1 MILWKMLI
9 GVLVLATG
17 YILFLFVCSLF
28 VDPKREYEIHSDF
41 YRWLLNTASSAAL
54 KLLRVKVH
62 VDGLEK
68 IPADTKNL
76 LFVSNHRSNFDP
88 IITWVVL
95 KQWKP
100 AFVSKASN
108 FKIPIF
114 GRFIR
119 KCCFMAI
126 DRENPR
132 NALKTIQKASALL
145 QKGEVSIGIY
155 PEGTRSK
162 NGVLL
167 PFHNGVFKIAQK
179 ADAAIVVLW
188 ITGTEQIHKRVL
200 LHRTDVHL
208 SVLEMIPPE
217 VVQRSRTDALGGQ
230 IKELM
235 QGQAEKIGEIGNAY
249 KDTCSELQ
257 RTAGR

>member
-1 MILWKMLI
+1 MFLLKLL
-9 GVLVLATG
+9 G
-17 YILFLFVCSLF
+17 ILFGLFLLYALFLLVCSLF
-28 VDPKREYEIHSDF
+28 VNPKKEYENHSRF
-41 YRWLLNTASSAAL
+41 YRALLNGATAFAT
-54 KLLRVKVH
+54 RIMRIRIH
-62 VDGLEK
+62 TNGLEK
-68 IPADTKNL
+68 VPHDTKNL

-88 IITWVVL
+88 IITWHIF
-95 KQWKP
+95 KKWQP

-132 NALKTIQKASALL
+132 NALKTILKAARLL

-162 NGVLL
+162 ECKLL

-179 ADAAIVVLW
+179 ANADIVVLAVS
-188 ITGTEQIHKRVL
+188 GTEQIHKNYPFR
-200 LHRTDVHL
+200 HTDVYL
-208 SVLEMIPPE
+208 DVLEVIPAE
-217 VVQRSRTDALGGQ
+217 TVKATKTDALGAR
-230 IKELM
+230 I
-235 QGQAEKIGEIGNAY
+235 
-249 KDTCSELQ
+249 
-257 RTAGR
+257 RTDLENHLLKAQEV

>member
-1 MILWKMLI
+1 MIVSNIL
-9 GVLVLATG
+9 GAFFSLVLL
-17 YILFLFVCSLF
+17 YILFLVICSLF
-28 VDPKREYEIHSDF
+28 VNPKKEYEEHSGF
-41 YRWLLNTASSAAL
+41 YRALLNGATAVAIKIMRIRL
-54 KLLRVKVH
+54 H
-62 VDGLEK
+62 VSGMEK

-88 IITWVVL
+88 ILTWHVL
-95 KQWKP
+95 KKWQP

-132 NALKTIQKASALL
+132 NAIKTIQKASKLL
-145 QKGEVSIGIY
+145 KKGEVSIGIY

-162 NGVLL
+162 TCKLL

-179 ADAAIVVLW
+179 AEADIVVLAVS
-188 ITGTEQIHKRVL
+188 GTEKISKNYPLRH
-200 LHRTDVHL
+200 TDVYID
-208 SVLEMIPPE
+208 VLEILTAKQVKE
-217 VVQRSRTDALGGQ
+217 TKTD
-230 IKELM
+230 I
-235 QGQAEKIGEIGNAY
+235 IGEHIKTDMKNHLG
-249 KDTCSELQ
+249 
-257 RTAGR
+257 

>member
-1 MILWKMLI
+1 MVFLY
-9 GVLVLATG
+9 VLATVLG
-17 YILFLFVCSLF
+17 IILLYILFLAACSLF
-28 VDPKREYEIHSDF
+28 VSPKKEYEEHSRF
-41 YRWLLNTASSAAL
+41 YRALLNGATAIAIKIMRIRL
-54 KLLRVKVH
+54 H
-62 VDGLEK
+62 VTGIDK
-68 IPADTKNL
+68 IPTDTKNL

-88 IITWVVL
+88 ILTWHIL
-95 KQWKP
+95 KRWQP

-132 NALKTIQKASALL
+132 KALKTIHKAAELL

-162 NGVLL
+162 TCELL

-179 ADAAIVVLW
+179 ANADIVVLAVS
-188 ITGTEQIHKRVL
+188 GTERISKNYPFH
-200 LHRTDVHL
+200 HTDVHID
-208 SVLEMIPPE
+208 VLEVIPADI
-217 VVQRSRTDALGGQ
+217 VRQTKTDSLGDR
-230 IKELM
+230 IKGILEARLK
-235 QGQAEKIGEIGNAY
+235 AI
-249 KDTCSELQ
+249 
-257 RTAGR
+257 